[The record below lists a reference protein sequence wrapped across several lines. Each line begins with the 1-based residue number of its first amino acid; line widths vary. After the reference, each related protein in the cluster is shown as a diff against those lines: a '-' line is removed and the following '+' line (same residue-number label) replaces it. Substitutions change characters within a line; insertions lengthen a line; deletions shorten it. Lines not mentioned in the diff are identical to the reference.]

1 MTNAAILPAL
11 GTEPETPV
19 PTQGRGS
26 GFSLPGPTPA
36 ETEQPSEYCGDDG
49 WRRGIFSFV
58 IQTNRRVGETD
69 GRAPTRKVS
78 DILVLVHARS
88 ESVEGNNGP
97 IHF

>member
-36 ETEQPSEYCGDDG
+36 ETEQPSEYCGNDG

-78 DILVLVHARS
+78 DI
-88 ESVEGNNGP
+88 
-97 IHF
+97 